1 MSNASTRSLNS
12 SRSLPPQSVTLRL
25 WEKTHSFMDVVSAIS
40 GLRGFLEIERR
51 RVPGEVLSEVD
62 RLEYLFF
69 AGYDPHFE
77 GDEPGPLA

>member
-1 MSNASTRSLNS
+1 
-12 SRSLPPQSVTLRL
+12 
-25 WEKTHSFMDVVSAIS
+25 MDVVSAIS